1 MVVSTSRDAVKIYEF
16 EDEKLGTD
24 LGLIRSTLETRYNWI
39 WDEDL
44 HQQLRRACDIMGVKA
59 SL

>member
-24 LGLIRSTLETRYNWI
+24 LGLISSTLETRCNWI

-44 HQQLRRACDIMGVKA
+44 HQQLRKAWDIMGIKTN
-59 SL
+59 L